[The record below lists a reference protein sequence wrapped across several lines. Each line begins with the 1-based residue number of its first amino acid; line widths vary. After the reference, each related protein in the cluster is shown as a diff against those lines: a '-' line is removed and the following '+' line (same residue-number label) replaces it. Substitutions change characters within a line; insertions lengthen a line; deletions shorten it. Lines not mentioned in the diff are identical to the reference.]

1 MDSPTTLLTDLIRRY
16 FIVPATMTDECIDGY
31 IRSVFQ
37 TFTDN
42 VTDGMNPSACH
53 TITDGI
59 NSSVYF
65 KRETF
70 FFWRAISVSKTI
82 DKCFFIFPTDIA
94 TDCGITNERKADG
107 CIPSVMTSVN
117 KLPMKS

>member
-16 FIVPATMTDECIDGY
+16 FIVPATMTNECIDGY

-42 VTDGMNPSACH
+42 VTDGMNPSVCH

-59 NSSVYF
+59 NPSVYF
-65 KRETF
+65 KWETF
-70 FFWRAISVSKTI
+70 FFGAQFPSVKPSANV
-82 DKCFFIFPTDIA
+82 FFIFPTDIA
-94 TDCGITNERKADG
+94 MDCGITDERKADG
-107 CIPSVMTSVN
+107 CIPLVMTSVN